1 MGWITQCHPLHFLK
15 QIQFPGLDYAVS
27 PPVTF
32 PKIFS
37 LSTTIMAIY
46 TDKELE
52 VERPRCIQRPHW
64 PVGMLGRVFCRLQH
78 AERYCRRIRQP
89 VFSED
94 SATKTVHDLLWTKAS
109 DLKRDLARAKAY
121 QPARKKPCERPWF
134 E

>member
-27 PPVTF
+27 PPMTF
-32 PKIFS
+32 PKKSS

-64 PVGMLGRVFCRLQH
+64 PVGMLGRVFCRRQH
-78 AERYCRRIRQP
+78 AERYHDILPAEKIQP
-89 VFSED
+89 
-94 SATKTVHDLLWTKAS
+94 
-109 DLKRDLARAKAY
+109 
-121 QPARKKPCERPWF
+121 
-134 E
+134 